1 MSNMVRLIVSL
12 LCLCFA
18 QLACAA
24 SPTHIQ
30 ARYDVLKGGIK
41 VATITE
47 TYTRT
52 ENNYHIDSVT
62 KPYGLLALFKA
73 ETIHV
78 TSQGTVAAQGLRPD
92 TFIHQR
98 KLDTKR
104 DTRADFNWQE
114 NLITLN
120 DKSGKRTVPLAAG
133 TQDRL
138 SAMYQ
143 FIFTELN
150 DVTSLKFNMTN
161 GSKMDNYSYQIT
173 AKQSVTVPLGTFKAL
188 YLANSPQADK
198 NRTEIWLAV
207 EHANFPYKLDI
218 TDSDGGRLSQV
229 LTQFQLKP

>member
-1 MSNMVRLIVSL
+1 MVRLIVFLIS
-12 LCLCFA
+12 LCFS
-18 QLACAA
+18 QLSLAA
-24 SPTHIQ
+24 SPSRIE
-30 ARYDVLKGGIK
+30 ARYDVLKGSVK

-62 KPYGLLALFKA
+62 KPYGLLSLFKA

-78 TSQGTVAAQGLRPD
+78 TSQGTVTTQGLRPD

-104 DTRADFNWQE
+104 DARADFNWQE
-114 NLITLN
+114 KLITLN

-143 FIFTELN
+143 FIFTELS
-150 DVTSLKFNMTN
+150 DATSLKFTMTA
-161 GSKMDNYSYQIT
+161 GSKVDDYSYQIT
-173 AKQSVTVPLGTFKAL
+173 ANKSVTVPLGTFKAL
-188 YLANSPQADK
+188 YLANLPQADK
-198 NRTEIWLAV
+198 SRTEIWLAV
-207 EHANFPYKLDI
+207 EHAYFPYKLDI
-218 TDSDGGRLSQV
+218 TDSEGGRLSQV
-229 LTQFQLKP
+229 LTQFQLEP